1 MAFILGARPLG
12 GFARLPPQFHRPGGR
27 RRHGPRQMPAKIR
40 KSHRLVG
47 PHTHHQIGTS
57 QFMLHEPKGLPNPPL
72 DPVPPDRHAHLAT
85 DRKPQ
90 PRVTKPIGQRVHH
103 HRPTHSVHPGR
114 KNSIKLARVRQSVAG
129 PKSRTLTRRWRFLN
143 CSRVRWG
150 IVGHGVGGR
159 GWEVGGRGW
168 EAGGGRGEWRW
179 AAVGGGGHH
188 TARTTLQGLEN
199 HTSREGGRIP
209 TSTHITPAA
218 ISHSRDE
225 SSVAQ
230 RSSRDG
236 SPRSGFSGSTSG
248 GGSSEA

>member
-1 MAFILGARPLG
+1 MALSELFQSQVGNRRARRG
-12 GFARLPPQFHRPGGR
+12 RQGVGGGR
-27 RRHGPRQMPAKIR
+27 Q
-40 KSHRLVG
+40 
-47 PHTHHQIGTS
+47 
-57 QFMLHEPKGLPNPPL
+57 
-72 DPVPPDRHAHLAT
+72 
-85 DRKPQ
+85 
-90 PRVTKPIGQRVHH
+90 
-103 HRPTHSVHPGR
+103 
-114 KNSIKLARVRQSVAG
+114 
-129 PKSRTLTRRWRFLN
+129 
-143 CSRVRWG
+143 
-150 IVGHGVGGR
+150 GVGGR
-159 GWEVGGRGW
+159 GWAVGV
-168 EAGGGRGEWRW
+168 
-179 AAVGGGGHH
+179 AVGGGGHH